1 MSTHSG
7 DGSLAVNAYNDGDG
21 AEPPGR
27 LGVVTMILPTL
38 LAGLIGAI
46 IVVRSK
52 PKVSLVPA
60 RVRRD
65 DRRRR

>member
-1 MSTHSG
+1 
-7 DGSLAVNAYNDGDG
+7 
-21 AEPPGR
+21 
-27 LGVVTMILPTL
+27 MILPTL